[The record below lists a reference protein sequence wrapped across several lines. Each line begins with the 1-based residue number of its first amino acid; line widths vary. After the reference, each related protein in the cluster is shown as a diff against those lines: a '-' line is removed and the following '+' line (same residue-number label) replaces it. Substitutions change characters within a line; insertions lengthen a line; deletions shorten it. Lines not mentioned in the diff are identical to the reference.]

1 MGQDDVARWRKQM
14 GLGIEG
20 WGSGPDMV
28 YEVRQNSWLL
38 LSGAPSPDVN
48 MALIY
53 DDDPEVLSDVMGEI
67 ERLGCPALVLLTG
80 DGLKRVGDLPAVWAG
95 VGVMPMM
102 TIELARAPLAEDVRV
117 RRAGPDDVEVVAGL
131 LAESYGLSREIAGIC
146 TEVLR
151 NSSDAM
157 TIWLLE
163 HDGEAVSTVT
173 ACRVDDVVSLW
184 CMGTPER
191 FGRRGFGRALLAA
204 VLDASL
210 AEGAKTGLLGATPAG
225 LPLYEATGW
234 QHVEDWQCFTNASS
248 AQFSD

>member
-1 MGQDDVARWRKQM
+1 MGPDDVARWRKQM

-20 WGSGPDMV
+20 WSTGPDMV
-28 YEVRQNSWLL
+28 YDVRPNSWLL

-48 MALIY
+48 MALVY
-53 DDDPEVLSDVMGEI
+53 DDDPEVLADAVGAI

-80 DGLKRVGDLPAVWAG
+80 HGLKRVGDLPAAWAA

-102 TIELARAPLAEDVRV
+102 KIELARAPLAEDPRV
-117 RRAGPDDVEVVAGL
+117 RRAGPEDVEAVAGL

-151 NSSDAM
+151 KPSGSM

-163 HDGEAVSTVT
+163 DHGEAVSTVT

-210 AEGAKTGLLGATPAG
+210 TDGAKTGLLGATPAG

-234 QHVEDWQCFTNASS
+234 QHVEDWQCFTNATS